1 MQSKPDD
8 NSLPAEKPLHLY
20 EYAIIRLMPD
30 VERGEQLNVG
40 LAMMCK
46 RRRWLRVEIDFDPAL
61 AARLA
66 PACELD
72 AVARQL
78 DAFVEVASGRSESPI
93 AELDA
98 HERFRWL
105 TAVRSACIVTSRP
118 HPGKTPDLDATFNRL
133 FERLVKH

>member
-8 NSLPAEKPLHLY
+8 NSQPAEKPLHLY

-46 RRRWLRVEIDFDPAL
+46 RRRWLRVEIDFDPIL
-61 AARLA
+61 AGRLA

-78 DAFVEVASGRSESPI
+78 EAFVQVAAGRSESPI
-93 AELDA
+93 AQLDA

-118 HPGKTPDLDATFNRL
+118 HPGKTADLDATFDRL